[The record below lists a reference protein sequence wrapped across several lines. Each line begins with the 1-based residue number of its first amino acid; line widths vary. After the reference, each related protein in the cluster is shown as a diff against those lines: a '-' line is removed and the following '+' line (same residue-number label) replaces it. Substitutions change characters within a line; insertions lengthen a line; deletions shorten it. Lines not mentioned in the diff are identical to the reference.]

1 NGNAYLY
8 YNTLDEV
15 NEALKYD
22 RKYMGS
28 RYVEIYFD
36 SPRYSSLSNRRKKPD
51 SISRRSSCS
60 PP

>member
-1 NGNAYLY
+1 
-8 YNTLDEV
+8 
-15 NEALKYD
+15 
-22 RKYMGS
+22 GS

-60 PP
+60 PPKSKYNRYSRSRSDSMN